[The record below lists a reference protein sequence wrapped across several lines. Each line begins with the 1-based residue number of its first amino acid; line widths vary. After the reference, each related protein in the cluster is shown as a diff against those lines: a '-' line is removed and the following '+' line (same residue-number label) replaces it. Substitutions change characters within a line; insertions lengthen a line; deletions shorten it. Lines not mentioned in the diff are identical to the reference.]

1 MIIEG
6 THLEHWID
14 SITLEHMLGSGDGSI
29 ATAET
34 PPKEKKRRSKKKKK
48 TTTTTTTTNKKDST
62 M

>member
-14 SITLEHMLGSGDGSI
+14 SITLEHMLGVGSI
-29 ATAET
+29 ATAAT
-34 PPKEKKRRSKKKKK
+34 PPKEKKRRSKKK
-48 TTTTTTTTNKKDST
+48 TTTTTTNKKDST